1 MNSPSVVSIKTRAT
15 LRLPTQARQKP
26 DLLRRYPTPT
36 TLVSVESDYDELDR
50 RLVHALQI
58 DGRAPFSAIADV
70 LGVSDRTVARRYARL
85 RSAGAVRVLGG
96 VDPTALGAV
105 LWFLRVRCA
114 PAASVPVAEA
124 LARRPDTSWVSIT
137 SGGTEITCTVRAESE
152 ADSETLLLAKL
163 PRTPRVEGVTA
174 HSVLHA
180 FYGGPDSLVAKLGSL
195 DEEQRERLRPAPLP
209 HRPGPVQLDD
219 GDRKL
224 LAALATDGRA
234 ELERLAT
241 VTGWSPT
248 TVRRRMTELRE
259 RGVLYLDI
267 DVDPGLFGV
276 GPRTMLWLSV
286 APAHLEKTGVALA
299 GHPEVAF
306 AAATTGPTN
315 LYASVAC
322 VDQRALYRYLTTRVA
337 MLPAITHIETA
348 PVIRTVKRAAN
359 RT

>member
-1 MNSPSVVSIKTRAT
+1 MTE
-15 LRLPTQARQKP
+15 
-26 DLLRRYPTPT
+26 
-36 TLVSVESDYDELDR
+36 VEYDELDR

-58 DGRAPFSAIADV
+58 NGRAPFSTIADV
-70 LGVSDRTVARRYARL
+70 LGVSDRTIARRYARL
-85 RSAGAVRVLGG
+85 RSTGAVRVLGG
-96 VDPTALGAV
+96 VDPAALGAV

-137 SGGTEITCTVRAESE
+137 SGGTEITCTVRTESE
-152 ADSETLLLAKL
+152 ADSEALLLAKL

-195 DEEQRERLRPAPLP
+195 DEEAIERLRPAPVP
-209 HRPGPVQLDD
+209 HRPGPIRLDD

-234 ELERLAT
+234 EVERLAT
-241 VTGWSPT
+241 ATGWSPT

-267 DVDPGLFGV
+267 DVDGSMFGV
-276 GPRTMLWLSV
+276 GPRTLLWLSV
-286 APAHLEKTGVALA
+286 APTNLEEVGTALA
-299 GHPEVAF
+299 GHPEIAF

-315 LYASVAC
+315 VCASVAC
-322 VDQRALYRYLTTRVA
+322 ANQQELYRYLTGRLARLT
-337 MLPAITHIETA
+337 AITHLETA
-348 PVIRTVKRAAN
+348 PVIKTVKRAAN
-359 RT
+359 QV

>member
-1 MNSPSVVSIKTRAT
+1 M
-15 LRLPTQARQKP
+15 
-26 DLLRRYPTPT
+26 
-36 TLVSVESDYDELDR
+36 EYDELDR

-58 DGRAPFSAIADV
+58 NGRAPFSTIAGV
-70 LGVSDRTVARRYARL
+70 LGVSDRTIARRYARL

-96 VDPTALGAV
+96 VDPAALGAV

-137 SGGTEITCTVRAESE
+137 SGGTEITCTVRTESE
-152 ADSETLLLAKL
+152 ADSEALLLAKL

-195 DEEQRERLRPAPLP
+195 DEEAIERLRPAPIP
-209 HRPGPVQLDD
+209 HRPGPVRLDD

-224 LAALATDGRA
+224 LATLATDGRA
-234 ELERLAT
+234 EIERLAAA
-241 VTGWSPT
+241 TGWSPT

-267 DVDPGLFGV
+267 DVDGSMFGV
-276 GPRTMLWLSV
+276 GPRTLLWLSV
-286 APAHLEKTGVALA
+286 APTNLEEVGTELA
-299 GHPEVAF
+299 AHPEIAF

-315 LYASVAC
+315 VCASVAC
-322 VDQRALYRYLTTRVA
+322 ANQQELYRYLTGRLARLT
-337 MLPAITHIETA
+337 AITHLETA
-348 PVIRTVKRAAN
+348 PVIKTVKRAAN
-359 RT
+359 QL

>member
-1 MNSPSVVSIKTRAT
+1 M
-15 LRLPTQARQKP
+15 
-26 DLLRRYPTPT
+26 
-36 TLVSVESDYDELDR
+36 ESDYDELDR

-58 DGRAPFSAIADV
+58 NGRAAFSTIAEV
-70 LGVSDRTVARRYARL
+70 LGVSDRTIARRYARL
-85 RSAGAVRVLGG
+85 RSTGTVRVLGG

-114 PAASVPVAEA
+114 PTASSAVAEA
-124 LARRPDTSWVSIT
+124 LAGRPDTSWVSLT
-137 SGGTEITCTVRAESE
+137 SGGTEITCTVRAENE

-180 FYGGPDSLVAKLGSL
+180 FYGGADSFVAKIGSL
-195 DEEQRERLRPAPLP
+195 DEEAIARLRPPP
-209 HRPGPVQLDD
+209 VPYRPGPVRLDD

-224 LAALATDGRA
+224 LATLATDGRA
-234 ELERLAT
+234 ELSQLAT

-267 DVDPGLFGV
+267 DVDGTLFDV
-276 GPRTMLWLSV
+276 TTRTVLWLSV
-286 APAHLEKTGVALA
+286 APAYLEEAGTALA
-299 GHPEVAF
+299 GHPEIAF

-315 LYASVAC
+315 LCATAVCAN
-322 VDQRALYRYLTTRVA
+322 QRELYRYLTTRVA
-337 MLPAITHIETA
+337 ALPAITHMETA
-348 PVIRTVKRAAN
+348 PVIKTVKRAAN
-359 RT
+359 RAR